1 MINSKRLSSLK
12 YCFCFVQ
19 IGLLIAFWAAG
30 LPTIMNPNNNIA
42 VSAPDT
48 NAVGDVV
55 HNANLYFFSW
65 ISFCC
70 TIFLSGSL
78 LQDTMGVM
86 LNQIAAKAARW
97 YGSIASALVV
107 LGTSARTFQAADC
120 REPDNNLSNTVEFC
134 RRAKLGVSLG
144 VICFVIA
151 GIMTFLVQQKKQLN
165 MLSELGINTVYL
177 LLWCFGVS
185 YLTFGESPGSTIGNL
200 YFSCWISF
208 LLAVASF
215 AVAFRE
221 FVIGRQQA
229 HDTSPHQDPPPPQ
242 FDDNI

>member
-1 MINSKRLSSLK
+1 MEDSVISQTYFSIH
-12 YCFCFVQ
+12 Q

-48 NAVGDVV
+48 AEVGTVV

-70 TIFLSGSL
+70 TVFLSGSL
-78 LQDTMGVM
+78 LQDTMGV
-86 LNQIAAKAARW
+86 LLSQIAAKAARW
-97 YGSIASALVV
+97 YASIAASLVV
-107 LGTSARTFQAADC
+107 LGTSVRTFQAESC
-120 REPDNNLSNTVEFC
+120 RDVDPAELGELEYC

-144 VICFVIA
+144 VICFVMA

-165 MLSELGINTVYL
+165 ICSELVINTVYL

-185 YLTFGESPGSTIGNL
+185 YLTFGKSPGSTIGNL

-215 AVAFRE
+215 GVAFRE

-229 HDTSPHQDPPPPQ
+229 LDTSPQQDPIPPQ

>member
-1 MINSKRLSSLK
+1 
-12 YCFCFVQ
+12 V
-19 IGLLIAFWAAG
+19 AFWAAG

-48 NAVGDVV
+48 RVVGDVV

-70 TIFLSGSL
+70 TVYLSGSL

-97 YGSIASALVV
+97 YGSVASSLVV
-107 LGTSARTFQAADC
+107 LGTSARSFQAASC
-120 REPDNNLSNTVEFC
+120 SNINPNVANSLEYC
-134 RRAKLGVSLG
+134 RRSKLGVSVG
-144 VICFVIA
+144 VICFVMA
-151 GIMTFLVQQKKQLN
+151 GAMTFLVQQKKQLN
-165 MLSELGINTVYL
+165 ICSELAINSVYL
-177 LLWCFGVS
+177 LLWCFAVS
-185 YLTFGESPGSTIGNL
+185 YITFGESPGSTIGNL

-215 AVAFRE
+215 ADAFRE

-229 HDTSPHQDPPPPQ
+229 LDTSPQQDPPPPQ

>member
-1 MINSKRLSSLK
+1 
-12 YCFCFVQ
+12 
-19 IGLLIAFWAAG
+19 
-30 LPTIMNPNNNIA
+30 MNPNNNIA
-42 VSAPDT
+42 VSPPDT

-70 TIFLSGSL
+70 TVFLSGSL

-86 LNQIAAKAARW
+86 LTQIAAKAARW
-97 YGSIASALVV
+97 YGSIASSLVV

-120 REPDNNLSNTVEFC
+120 RDIDASVSNSLEYC
-134 RRAKLGVSLG
+134 RRSKLGVSLG

-151 GIMTFLVQQKKQLN
+151 AIMTFLVQQKKQLN
-165 MLSELGINTVYL
+165 ACSDLSINTIYL

-185 YLTFGESPGSTIGNL
+185 YITFGESPGSTIGNL
-200 YFSCWISF
+200 YFSSWISF
-208 LLAVASF
+208 LLAVGSF

-221 FVIGRQQA
+221 FVVGRQQA
-229 HDTSPHQDPPPPQ
+229 SDTSPQQDAPHPQ